1 MTINSVIMVSG
12 VGKLFSACPFF
23 HFFHSIISINFFHI
37 RPGGNLAGP
46 GRGSSPPSPP
56 GEQVNDNHENRS
68 TDDRP

>member
-1 MTINSVIMVSG
+1 MTITQVIMVSG

-37 RPGGNLAGP
+37 RPGGNWPA
-46 GRGSSPPSPP
+46 RDSSPPSPP